1 MLDCIRVPSA
11 CITRAALQAVAV
23 DGVVATMRA
32 DKLTRLVE
40 GSATTPSRTDSH
52 RTVFVLRPNATAAP
66 PPALS
71 RRAVSAVLDVLS
83 DRAWADHVALVLRK
97 HDGDADGILQPSQL
111 RAAVA
116 ELGLPLLEAEIRQV
130 GDGRKQAL
138 PQSDCLRMNA
148 FELCRRVPCVS
159 RVYARAALCAECAVP
174 YAARDWA
181 RWAASVPRP
190 THTHTQVGD
199 GRRRSSRDWHGR
211 DRLVRQTAALARR

>member
-1 MLDCIRVPSA
+1 
-11 CITRAALQAVAV
+11 
-23 DGVVATMRA
+23 
-32 DKLTRLVE
+32 
-40 GSATTPSRTDSH
+40 
-52 RTVFVLRPNATAAP
+52 
-66 PPALS
+66 
-71 RRAVSAVLDVLS
+71 
-83 DRAWADHVALVLRK
+83 
-97 HDGDADGILQPSQL
+97 
-111 RAAVA
+111 
-116 ELGLPLLEAEIRQV
+116 
-130 GDGRKQAL
+130 
-138 PQSDCLRMNA
+138 LRMNE